1 MEATWIDFVWQTVW
15 RVIAGGLSWLDGQ
28 PVYMILGCVGG
39 LLSLI
44 YGMALGL
51 QWKLVKYLEPRPEQ
65 TAPLGRWEAMFSIL
79 APATVLFFALEGMTR
94 SLHRRVR
101 GSKEPD
107 WKVKHP
113 SSAKNHG
120 KPVLIATLGPT
131 FLLSGVGT
139 AVVYWLARLAEPFF
153 AEAFSH
159 EGPYPYW
166 ESKLLSSLLALDPP
180 PGIFPLVDHPKVA
193 LILCLLF
200 WTAFWWTYGNL
211 LRGLVYRADL
221 QRNLASRRE
230 TALPLWTSW
239 FGVKELARAGEA
251 YRGWAA
257 WLVTASILLTVG
269 AGMTLNLASNSDAA
283 VVPGTSDQ
291 AVQVSPSALVVAL
304 ILVLSWLLHLHLK
317 GKDSRPGLKSRR
329 AATAQPD
336 EVPGW
341 KEVVEKLTERYRLPP
356 PEFRSERPL
365 VAPAFTV
372 AAESLQALSPL
383 VPELLQEPEQSPEIQ
398 LKPPLNV
405 MQAKVL
411 ESLSLFGYV
420 HLQPPTTGDVL
431 ELSSSGPGAVE
442 DRSGLSEHH
451 QIVLAPEG
459 SGKTTLAM
467 LAAANNTLVHA
478 RATLLITRSEEQAKE
493 LQLRFQ
499 EAVEPSTVR
508 WNLRFRRMGKDFAA
522 DLSRDIVPDI
532 VISSLHELTTG
543 ILDNAEVYADFLR
556 NVGLVV
562 VDDVESFAGAVE
574 IHAQLAFRRLRLLF
588 RQVSEVEQLGE
599 ANAPLMLILGVDS
612 MKEMAAWA
620 KSLCGVQAVVR
631 AFPAAVAE
639 TGESEDSAAK
649 EDARQQKWL
658 PFSELRTHQGRQLS
672 VPEVVA
678 ACEAAGVP
686 WCYRPCGD
694 GRRHRG
700 RGPLLLEQEPEHA
713 TTSPRDAC
721 VIFLDGRWSE
731 VRRELQRSPW
741 AGYQSGRQEV
751 VVLVLVDPDEA
762 LACGALDPDL
772 GFESSHDHARPDLAE
787 ELIALPLPVVRSPSS
802 HVLQSHL
809 LSDLVQNWFE
819 VKDLVGTFEAPV
831 AHRLRYL
838 QSQGMLLTEERSDVQ
853 AALKEYEAKVYVR
866 ALAASLAIDE
876 AGSSANDG
884 IIDFPLL
891 DKVRQVELVASSA
904 VTIRNRADHTQ
915 LRTVEADSAAWIYYP
930 GRIFEDSRGRFVVV
944 GRARRGNRLGA
955 IEVEPVLHD
964 DFSSPRRWFERI
976 EQDTSSREDLPVATS
991 PDSPAQSEAHGY
1003 ALYEKEPVLLGRHS
1017 IELGLVAIELKLH
1030 SLAVFRLDKLTFEV
1044 RAREIHAQ
1052 RAKSEFPPEQL
1063 NTIAVSL
1070 FPNPQESS
1078 SSAPK
1083 LLLAEARLLTALLR
1097 FILPLIYRNVQDR
1110 LEVALIF
1117 PGQDGDK
1124 KLTGPW
1130 NSELENEAAIYLFDL
1145 HQGGDGTARALYRDG
1160 VELPLRFCRH
1170 FVATD
1175 VDVERIFRLHGH
1187 ESSLQEVKA
1196 PQGGPEAVQSTDD
1209 EPEDEALEAWPW
1221 PEIRAGL
1228 LAWLDSRLH
1237 PEPIPESL
1245 KPQESEA
1252 SNDEASEPEPT
1263 LWGEP
1268 EASQAAAEEATDDDE
1283 PEQEE
1288 PEAAIL
1294 DADREVA
1301 AENFTAEAD
1310 AAEESAGETEE
1321 A

>member
-1 MEATWIDFVWQTVW
+1 MDPTWIDVAWQVIW
-15 RVIAGGLSWLDGQ
+15 QAIAGVLVWLDSQ
-28 PVYMILGCVGG
+28 SLYVILGCVGG
-39 LLSLI
+39 LLSFV
-44 YGMALGL
+44 YGLAYGL
-51 QWKLVKYLEPRPEQ
+51 QWRLVKFLEPRPEQ
-65 TAPLGRWEAMFSIL
+65 TAPLGRWEAMSSLL
-79 APATVLFFALEGMTR
+79 APVTVVFFVLEGITR

-107 WKVKHP
+107 WKVKHS

-120 KPVLIATLGPT
+120 KPILIATLGPT
-131 FLLSGVGT
+131 FLLAGVFT
-139 AVVYWLARLAEPFF
+139 AVVYWLARLGEPLF

-159 EGPYPYW
+159 AGPYPFW
-166 ESKLLSSLLALDPP
+166 ESKLLSALLVLEAPP
-180 PGIFPLVDHPKVA
+180 DIFPLASHPKVS
-193 LILCLLF
+193 LVLSLLF
-200 WTAFWWTYGNL
+200 WTALWWTCGNL
-211 LRGLVYRADL
+211 LRGFVYRTDL
-221 QRNLASRRE
+221 QRNLAGRRD

-239 FGVKELARAGEA
+239 FGVKKLTEAGEA

-257 WLVTASILLTVG
+257 WLVTAVILLTVG
-269 AGMTLNLASNSDAA
+269 AGMTLNPAPGSTTAG
-283 VVPGTSDQ
+283 VVDGLEP
-291 AVQVSPSALVVAL
+291 AVQVSPSALAVAL
-304 ILVLSWLLHLHLK
+304 ILALSWVLHLHLK
-317 GKDSRPGLKSRR
+317 GKHFEPEPKSRR
-329 AATAQPD
+329 EAIVPS
-336 EVPGW
+336 EGLPGW
-341 KEVVEKLTERYRLPP
+341 QRVVAKLEERYRLTP
-356 PEFRSERPL
+356 PEFRGERPL
-365 VAPAFTV
+365 LAPAFTV
-372 AAESLQALSPL
+372 PTTALQVLSPL
-383 VPELLQEPEQSPEIQ
+383 VPELLQEPEQSPEIRQ
-398 LKPPLNV
+398 TPPLNV

-442 DRSGLSEHH
+442 DRSGLSERH

-459 SGKTTLAM
+459 SGKTTLAI

-478 RATLLITRSEEQAKE
+478 RATLLITRSGEQADE
-493 LQLRFQ
+493 LQLKFQ
-499 EAVEPSTVR
+499 EVVEPSTVR
-508 WNLRFRRMGKDFAA
+508 WNLRFRRMGQDFAS

-543 ILDNAEVYADFLR
+543 MLDNAEVYADFLR

-631 AFPAAVAE
+631 NFPAAMAE
-639 TGESEDSAAK
+639 TDQSKDSASEGSPSGDRSSGDSTSGDRAS
-649 EDARQQKWL
+649 EEGARQQKWL
-658 PFSELRTHQGRQLS
+658 PFSALQSHQGRQLT

-713 TTSPRDAC
+713 TASPRDAC

-741 AGYQSGRQEV
+741 AGYQSRRQEV
-751 VVLVLVDPDEA
+751 IFLVLVDPEEA
-762 LACGALDPDL
+762 LACGELDPDL
-772 GFESSHDHARPDLAE
+772 GFEASHDHVRPDLAE
-787 ELIALPLPVVRSPSS
+787 ELVTLPLPVVRPPSS

-809 LSDLVQNWFE
+809 LSDLVQSWFE
-819 VKDLVGTFEAPV
+819 VKDLVDTFEVPV

-838 QSQGMLLTEERSDVQ
+838 QSQGMLLMEERSDVQ

-876 AGSSANDG
+876 AGGSANDG
-884 IIDFPLL
+884 IIEYPPL
-891 DKVRQVELVASSA
+891 DKVRQVELVARSA
-904 VTIRNRADHTQ
+904 VTIRNRADHTL

-944 GRARRGNRLGA
+944 GRVRRGDRLGA

-964 DFSSPRRWFERI
+964 NFSSPRRWFERI
-976 EQDTSSREDLPVATS
+976 EPETSSREKLSVAA
-991 PDSPAQSEAHGY
+991 DSDSSAHCEAHGY

-1030 SLAVFRLDKLTFEV
+1030 SLAVFRLDRSTFEV

-1052 RAKSEFPPEQL
+1052 RAQSEFPPAELQ
-1063 NTIAVSL
+1063 TIAVSL
-1070 FPNPQESS
+1070 HPNPQESS
-1078 SSAPK
+1078 PSAPK
-1083 LLLAEARLLTALLR
+1083 LHLAAARLLTALLR
-1097 FILPLIYRNVQDR
+1097 FVLPLIYRNVQDR

-1117 PGQDGDK
+1117 PGEDGDK
-1124 KLTGPW
+1124 RFTAPW
-1130 NSELENEAAIYLFDL
+1130 DSELESEAALYLFDL

-1170 FVATD
+1170 FLATD

-1187 ESSLQEVKA
+1187 ESSLQEVKVTH
-1196 PQGGPEAVQSTDD
+1196 GGPEAVGNDA
-1209 EPEDEALEAWPW
+1209 EPEDEILEAWPW
-1221 PEIRAGL
+1221 QEIRAGL

-1237 PEPIPESL
+1237 PESVSWAEA
-1245 KPQESEA
+1245 EA
-1252 SNDEASEPEPT
+1252 S
-1263 LWGEP
+1263 
-1268 EASQAAAEEATDDDE
+1268 AAEEVTEDTE
-1283 PEQEE
+1283 L
-1288 PEAAIL
+1288 EAEDLEASAPG
-1294 DADREVA
+1294 DHAQ
-1301 AENFTAEAD
+1301 TAESSTVEEAT
-1310 AAEESAGETEE
+1310 AEESTAETEE